1 MKDINLISQK
11 QKELEGKAKQMF
23 YFQMFSF
30 SLLAIYGL
38 LVAGM
43 FGYYFILNRQSKL
56 LSRNISNQG
65 GEIESLVDV
74 ETKQFYLKRKIA
86 NLEEIIK
93 SSAEHHDLIEGFLAM
108 LPETVEVEGFSISE
122 EKEIDFNGTTI
133 SFKAM
138 EELFANIGQ
147 GSLSNHKIYAAAVN
161 SVDYSEDEYSFSVQ
175 LNLEPVKP
183 ADEEVQPI

>member
-11 QKELEGKAKQMF
+11 QKELEKKAKQVF

-38 LVAGM
+38 LAAGM
-43 FGYYFILNRQSKL
+43 FGYYFILNRQSKI
-56 LSRNISNQG
+56 LSGNIINQG
-65 GEIESLVDV
+65 GKIENLVDV

-86 NLEEIIK
+86 NLEDILK
-93 SSAEHHDLIEGFLAM
+93 NSAEHHDLIEGFLAM
-108 LPETVEVEGFSISE
+108 LPQGVEVEGFSISE
-122 EKEIDFNGTTI
+122 EKEIDFDGTTI

-147 GSLSNHKIYAAAVN
+147 GSLSNHKIYTAVVN
-161 SVDYSEDEYSFSVQ
+161 SVDYSEGEYYFSVQ
-175 LNLEPVKP
+175 LNLEPVKL
-183 ADEEVQPI
+183 ADGEI